1 MIWRKKRFSVVK
13 GCGWYSWAS
22 AIYVRLIGEFSDL
35 AGDLFDS
42 NEEGVK
48 KSWSVRLYV
57 MVRADSVAET
67 MVHP

>member
-1 MIWRKKRFSVVK
+1 M
-13 GCGWYSWAS
+13 
-22 AIYVRLIGEFSDL
+22 YVRLIGEFSDF

-57 MVRADSVAET
+57 MVRADSAAET
-67 MVHP
+67 ILHP

>member
-1 MIWRKKRFSVVK
+1 M
-13 GCGWYSWAS
+13 
-22 AIYVRLIGEFSDL
+22 YVRLIGELSDL
-35 AGDLFDS
+35 TGDLLDS